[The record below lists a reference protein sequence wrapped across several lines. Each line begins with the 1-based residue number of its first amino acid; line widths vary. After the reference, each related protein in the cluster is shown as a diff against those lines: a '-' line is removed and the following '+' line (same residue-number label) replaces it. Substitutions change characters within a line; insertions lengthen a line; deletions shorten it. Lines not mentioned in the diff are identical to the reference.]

1 MLKSKRTVYALL
13 FVALFFIEVIIA
25 LFVHDNFV
33 RPYIG
38 DLLVTVLLCAFL
50 RIFIPEKIKALPIFV
65 FVFSVLVEFAQYI
78 DIVKLFGFENNKFLS
93 VIIGRSFSVID
104 IIYYAL
110 GCILFFFLDR
120 YVISKKNIK

>member
-78 DIVKLFGFENNKFLS
+78 DIVKLLGFENNKFLS

-120 YVISKKNIK
+120 YIILRKNKR

>member
-78 DIVKLFGFENNKFLS
+78 DIVKLLGFENNKFLS

-120 YVISKKNIK
+120 YIILRKNNR

>member
-38 DLLVTVLLCAFL
+38 DLLVTILLCAFL

-78 DIVKLFGFENNKFLS
+78 DIVKLLGFENNKFLS

-120 YVISKKNIK
+120 YVISRKNNR

>member
-65 FVFSVLVEFAQYI
+65 FLFSVLVEFAQYI
-78 DIVKLFGFENNKFLS
+78 DIVKLLGFENNKFLS
-93 VIIGRSFSVID
+93 VIIGRSFSIID
-104 IIYYAL
+104 IICYAL
-110 GCILFFFLDR
+110 GCILFFVLDL

>member
-25 LFVHDNFV
+25 LFLHDNFV

-65 FVFSVLVEFAQYI
+65 FVFSVFVEFAQYI
-78 DIVKLFGFENNKFLS
+78 DIVKLLGFENNKFLS

-120 YVISKKNIK
+120 YVISRKNNR

>member
-78 DIVKLFGFENNKFLS
+78 DIVKLLGFENNKFLS